1 MKKIFSVV
9 TSLTLLATLAA
20 PTFADVVDQPV
31 SLCPSGAICE
41 GATTDPAKII
51 GNVLN
56 FIFVLAAVLA
66 VAFLIWGGIKWITA
80 NGDKTKVQSARDTII
95 GAIIGLVVAFAAYFI
110 VNVVLTLLFGQGL
123 GALSVPTI
131 FQ

>member
-1 MKKIFSVV
+1 MKKVV
-9 TSLTLLATLAA
+9 LSTLASFSTLILRSLPA
-20 PTFADVVDQPV
+20 LAASKPV
-31 SLCPSGAICE
+31 ELCPPGAVCT
-41 GATTDPAKII
+41 GTTTDPGVII
-51 GNVLN
+51 GNILN
-56 FIFVLAAVLA
+56 FLFILAAILS

-110 VNVVLTLLFGQGL
+110 INIVLTLLFGHGL
-123 GALSVPTI
+123 GEMTVPTI